1 MKFKLFGRL
10 QDKDQEGE
18 EGGSKRDRGQ
28 RGESIPQEKIESMS
42 RRGLSENE
50 IRDELRDAGYSHKQI
65 DDALNQTVKRNAI
78 SGSRDRGGDY
88 DQGGGRGEADRGGE
102 LSHEFGQS
110 TGPASGQDTF
120 SPFSG
125 SQEEGGE
132 FSSDRS
138 RSGDLGDVEGTG
150 GGGGFSG
157 GQEQERGGLDY
168 AREGGDY
175 SQEEISAEGVP
186 SNARELIEIMVA
198 EELSDIDERFDQINN
213 RMGKLEESVSSLKEQ
228 VDELSARRE
237 EDEKEFLKRIKD
249 MEGYL
254 KESQST
260 VGGLKKTMQEVL
272 PALSHNIKEMNKV
285 MEEKK
290 ED

>member
-1 MKFKLFGRL
+1 
-10 QDKDQEGE
+10 
-18 EGGSKRDRGQ
+18 
-28 RGESIPQEKIESMS
+28 MS
-42 RRGLSENE
+42 QRGLSENE

-65 DDALNQTVKRNAI
+65 DGALNQTVKRNAV
-78 SGSRDRGGDY
+78 SGSKEPGGNRR
-88 DQGGGRGEADRGGE
+88 QGGKGE
-102 LSHEFGQS
+102 LNQSGGLSNEFGQS
-110 TGPASGQDTF
+110 SGPDAGQDTF

-125 SQEEGGE
+125 SQEKGGDVAP
-132 FSSDRS
+132 DRS
-138 RSGDLGDVEGTG
+138 RSGDLGGIGGGDSG
-150 GGGGFSG
+150 GGGSG
-157 GQEQERGGLDY
+157 GREEPETGGGLDY
-168 AREGGDY
+168 AKDEGGDY
-175 SQEEISAEGVP
+175 SQEEVGGGAP
-186 SNARELIEIMVA
+186 SNTRELIEIMVA

-228 VDELSARRE
+228 VDELSARRD

-272 PALSHNIKEMNKV
+272 PALSRNIKEMNKIV
-285 MEEKK
+285 EERK